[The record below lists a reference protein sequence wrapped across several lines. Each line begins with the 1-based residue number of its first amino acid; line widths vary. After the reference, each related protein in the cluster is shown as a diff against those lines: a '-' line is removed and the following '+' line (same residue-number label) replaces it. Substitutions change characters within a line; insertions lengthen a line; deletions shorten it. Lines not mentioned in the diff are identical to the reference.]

1 VTIRFVCAPYQ
12 YTCSIA
18 PTTLSFNAENTPA
31 ATLNKQF
38 KQTVSVTSSDLHY
51 KDDNAWFTT
60 VPLKPYLINSVK
72 EKVVFLD
79 LNVKFFNNSY

>member
-1 VTIRFVCAPYQ
+1 MISFVLISFVLIIFEKICFVVISFVVISFVTIRFVCAPYQ

-38 KQTVSVTSSDLHY
+38 KQTVNVTSSDLHY
-51 KDDNAWFTT
+51 KDDNA
-60 VPLKPYLINSVK
+60 
-72 EKVVFLD
+72 
-79 LNVKFFNNSY
+79 